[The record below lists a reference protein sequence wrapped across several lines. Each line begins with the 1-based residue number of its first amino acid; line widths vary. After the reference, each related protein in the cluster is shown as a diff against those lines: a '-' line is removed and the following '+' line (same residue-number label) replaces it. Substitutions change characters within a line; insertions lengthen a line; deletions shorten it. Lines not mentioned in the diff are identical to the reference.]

1 MTTSGALDVLRKSKS
16 VKPQLMTLV
25 QEAFREGKDNR
36 ARAQKMSAHLRAGSA
51 STPATGYSG
60 VDKAKNMLNEMIE
73 EVQAKYDL
81 ELQNCCNYDE
91 MQSMLIEEARQDISM
106 FNAIA
111 AEARQEVLEANGV
124 IHVCETKL
132 PELNDALTIHNREC
146 KEEIAELEAQLAI
159 IMADLDVMATI
170 LGMTECD

>member
-1 MTTSGALDVLRKSKS
+1 
-16 VKPQLMTLV
+16 MTLV
-25 QEAFREGKDNR
+25 QEAFREGHKNKVNAER
-36 ARAQKMSAHLRAGSA
+36 LSGHLRAGSI

-81 ELQNCCNYDE
+81 ELQNCCEYDE
-91 MQSMLIEEARQDISM
+91 MQSMLIEETRQDISM

-111 AEARQEVLEANGV
+111 AEARQEVLEANGI

-132 PELNDALTIHNREC
+132 PELTDALAIHNREC
-146 KEEIAELEAQLAI
+146 KEEIASLEAQLTI
-159 IMADLDVMATI
+159 VMADIAVMDTI
-170 LGMTECD
+170 LGMTNC